1 MKKKKVFTDSQI
13 IELLGGPT
21 KIAKICKISVP
32 AVSMWKNTGI
42 PADKLVYLGAMLEQE
57 SKGLVTRKDLFPDS
71 YQLIWPEL
79 RWAKFFCYTNY
90 AGSSPVV
97 NYGRKDPLWVFCGFR
112 KGTTELFLKGWTQNT
127 FKGFFVFC
135 YEERENTSF
144 LD

>member
-21 KIAKICKISVP
+21 KIAKICKISVS

-42 PADKLVYLGAMLEQE
+42 PADTAGYLGAMLEQE

-79 RWAKFFCYTNY
+79 R
-90 AGSSPVV
+90 
-97 NYGRKDPLWVFCGFR
+97 
-112 KGTTELFLKGWTQNT
+112 
-127 FKGFFVFC
+127 
-135 YEERENTSF
+135 
-144 LD
+144 

>member
-42 PADKLVYLGAMLEQE
+42 PADKMVYLGAMLEQE

-79 RWAKFFCYTNY
+79 RWAKFFCYTDIADSY
-90 AGSSPVV
+90 LLALS
-97 NYGRKDPLWVFCGFR
+97 R
-112 KGTTELFLKGWTQNT
+112 
-127 FKGFFVFC
+127 
-135 YEERENTSF
+135 
-144 LD
+144 

>member
-71 YQLIWPEL
+71 FGIIWPEL
-79 RWAKFFCYTNY
+79 NEK
-90 AGSSPVV
+90 P
-97 NYGRKDPLWVFCGFR
+97 
-112 KGTTELFLKGWTQNT
+112 
-127 FKGFFVFC
+127 
-135 YEERENTSF
+135 
-144 LD
+144 

>member
-42 PADKLVYLGAMLEQE
+42 PADKLVYLGALLEQE

-79 RWAKFFCYTNY
+79 RWAKFFCYTVTADSTLFSNKLHKTLLGSFERLVKPVECFIKRVELR
-90 AGSSPVV
+90 ATQRGFLFLSSPFSSVLQ
-97 NYGRKDPLWVFCGFR
+97 R
-112 KGTTELFLKGWTQNT
+112 
-127 FKGFFVFC
+127 
-135 YEERENTSF
+135 
-144 LD
+144 